1 MKDELR
7 GIFLSEN
14 IECFAP
20 LPIEKC
26 NVRRPDLLQREG
38 LPADEAKTAIMFLIP
53 YYMGDGE
60 GNISLYARPMDYHAY
75 CDGLFPRLCGKLGE
89 KLGGRFVG
97 FSDKSPIE
105 EADAI

>member
-1 MKDELR
+1 MKDELS

-26 NVRRPDLLQREG
+26 KVRRPDILLRAG
-38 LPADEAKTAIMFLIP
+38 LPAEQAKTAIMFLIP

-75 CDGLFPRLCGKLGE
+75 CDELFPRLCGKLGE
-89 KLGGRFVG
+89 
-97 FSDKSPIE
+97 
-105 EADAI
+105 